1 MEQIYRYAE
10 CSIVW
15 NDTKEQE
22 NVTIS
27 LDGSDNDNIFFV
39 CRNMEEF
46 NDLTSD
52 CNGEDFSIVDFGFI
66 N

>member
-1 MEQIYRYAE
+1 MEQTYRFAE
-10 CSIVW
+10 CSVVW

-27 LDGSDNDNIFFV
+27 LDGSDGDNIFFV
-39 CRNMEEF
+39 CQSLEEF
-46 NDLTSD
+46 NQLTSD
-52 CNGEDFSIVDFGFI
+52 RNGEDFDIVDFGFI

>member
-1 MEQIYRYAE
+1 MEQTYRFAE

-22 NVTIS
+22 EVTIS
-27 LDGSDNDNIFFV
+27 LDGSDSDNIFFV
-39 CRNMEEF
+39 CQSMEEF
-46 NDLTSD
+46 NALTSD
-52 CNGEDFSIVDFGFI
+52 GNGEDFAIVDFGFV